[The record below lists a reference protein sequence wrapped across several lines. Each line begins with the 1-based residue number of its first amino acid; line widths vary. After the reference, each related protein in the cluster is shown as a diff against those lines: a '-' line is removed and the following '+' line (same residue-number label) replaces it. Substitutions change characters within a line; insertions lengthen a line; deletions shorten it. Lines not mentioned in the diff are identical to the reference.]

1 MSKVERLVSQYKNE
15 LKYAGPFYISHE
27 GFGAAPLGQID
38 YPALSMAFAEW
49 LDARGILPEIVGW
62 SNKTGFCDADAA
74 GYAAAFPANEKR
86 YDIRKED
93 YQNMEKYAE
102 RCKES
107 IWDEC
112 IYDSQ
117 MPDEG

>member
-1 MSKVERLVSQYKNE
+1 
-15 LKYAGPFYISHE
+15 
-27 GFGAAPLGQID
+27 
-38 YPALSMAFAEW
+38 MAFAEW

-74 GYAAAFPANEKR
+74 GYAAAFLANENGLASALSELETAIW
-86 YDIRKED
+86 DEF
-93 YQNMEKYAE
+93 
-102 RCKES
+102 CKES
-107 IWDEC
+107 IWDEW

>member
-1 MSKVERLVSQYKNE
+1 MSKVETLVSQYKNE

-74 GYAAAFPANEKR
+74 GYAAAFPANENGR
-86 YDIRKED
+86 PVGRPLVYLSMVFEPSG
-93 YQNMEKYAE
+93 EPG
-102 RCKES
+102 S
-107 IWDEC
+107 
-112 IYDSQ
+112 
-117 MPDEG
+117 

>member
-49 LDARGILPEIVGW
+49 LDAREILPEIVGW

-74 GYAAAFPANEKR
+74 GYAAAFPANENGLAAALSELETAIW
-86 YDIRKED
+86 DEF
-93 YQNMEKYAE
+93 
-102 RCKES
+102 CKES

>member
-49 LDARGILPEIVGW
+49 LDARGILPEI
-62 SNKTGFCDADAA
+62 CDADAA
-74 GYAAAFPANEKR
+74 GYAAAFPANENGLAAALSELETAIW
-86 YDIRKED
+86 DEF
-93 YQNMEKYAE
+93 
-102 RCKES
+102 CKES